1 MTNEPLVNDFIA
13 GFAKTLE
20 SVLGDAETQ
29 TRMGRV
35 SEVTGTLVRVSGLDL
50 SLGELCELLTP
61 AGTVLQRAE
70 VVGLSRQGVVIS
82 PFGSLIGIS
91 SQTLVRRCGRSLSV
105 PVGPALLGRVLDAMG
120 QPIDGRGPLKNVSL
134 RAVMA
139 DPPDP
144 MQREMIE
151 NIFPTG
157 VRAIDSLITIGE
169 GQRIGVFAPAG
180 VGKSTLMG
188 MLARGAVCD
197 VAVITLIGERGRE
210 VREFVELIMGEEGMK
225 RAVVVCATSDRSAIE
240 RAKAAHVGTAIAEY
254 FRDQGLKVL
263 LMMDSLTRFARAMR
277 EIGLASG
284 EPPAR
289 RGFPPSVFAELPRLV
304 ERTGMGKI
312 GSITA
317 LYTIL
322 ADDDSGGDPISE
334 EVRGLLDGHIVL
346 SRRIAAKNQYPAID
360 VLDSLSRVMSMIV
373 DPRHQAAAGRLRQ
386 LMAKYDDVETLL
398 QAGEYQ
404 PGQDAD
410 ADMAIAR
417 IDAIREFLGQPVT
430 ALTGYDK
437 TIAMLKELTQ

>member
-1 MTNEPLVNDFIA
+1 MHDDPA
-13 GFAKTLE
+13 PGFAAALE
-20 SVLGDAETQ
+20 AVLAEAQTQ
-29 TRMGRV
+29 TRLGKV
-35 SEVTGTLVRVSGLDL
+35 SEVTGTLVRISGLDL
-50 SLGELCELLTP
+50 ALGELCELLTP
-61 AGTVLQRAE
+61 NGDVLQRAE

-91 SQTLVRRCGRSLSV
+91 SQTLVRRCNRSLSV
-105 PVGPALLGRVLDAMG
+105 PVGDALLGRVLDAMG
-120 QPIDGRGPLKNVSL
+120 EPIDGKGPLKNVVL
-134 RAVMA
+134 RPVMA
-139 DPPDP
+139 NPPDP
-144 MQREMIE
+144 MQREMIK

-157 VRAIDSLITIGE
+157 VRAIDSLLTIGE

-188 MLARGAVCD
+188 MLARGALCD

-210 VREFVELIMGEEGMK
+210 VREFVELILGEKGMR

-240 RAKAAHVGTAIAEY
+240 RAKAAHAGTAIAEY
-254 FRDQGLKVL
+254 FRDRGLKVL

-304 ERTGMGKI
+304 ERSGMGKT

-322 ADDDSGGDPISE
+322 ADDESGSDPVSE

-346 SRRIAAKNQYPAID
+346 SRRIAARNQYPAID
-360 VLDSLSRVMSMIV
+360 VLDSLSRVMPMIV
-373 DPRHQAAAGRLRQ
+373 DPRLQASAGQLRKM
-386 LMAKYDDVETLL
+386 LAKYDDVETLL

-404 PGQDAD
+404 PGQDPD
-410 ADMAIAR
+410 ADLAIDR
-417 IDAIREFLGQPVT
+417 IGRIREFLTQSTTTLTPYSRT
-430 ALTGYDK
+430 A
-437 TIAMLKELTQ
+437 AMLQDLTS

>member
-1 MTNEPLVNDFIA
+1 MIKDAAA
-13 GFAKTLE
+13 GFASTLE
-20 SVLGDAETQ
+20 MVLADADTQ
-29 TRMGRV
+29 TRMGKV

-61 AGTVLQRAE
+61 SGEVLQRAE
-70 VVGLSRQGVVIS
+70 VVGLARQGVVIS

-91 SQTLVRRCGRSLSV
+91 SQTLVRRCGRALSV
-105 PVGPALLGRVLDAMG
+105 PVGRALLGRVLDAMG
-120 QPIDGRGPLKNVSL
+120 QPIDGKGPLKQVSL
-134 RAVMA
+134 RSVMA

-144 MQREMIE
+144 MQREMIK

-157 VRAIDSLITIGE
+157 VRAIDSLLTIGE

-197 VAVITLIGERGRE
+197 VTVITLIGERGRE
-210 VREFVELIMGEEGMK
+210 VREFVELILGPEGMK
-225 RAVVVCATSDRSAIE
+225 RAVVICATSDRSAIE
-240 RAKAAHVGTAIAEY
+240 RAKAAHAGTAIAEY

-304 ERTGMGKI
+304 ERSGMGKI

-360 VLDSLSRVMSMIV
+360 VLESLSRVMSIIV
-373 DPRHQAAAGRLRQ
+373 DQEHQDMAGRLRQ
-386 LMAKYDDVETLL
+386 LLAKYDDVETLV
-398 QAGEYQ
+398 QAGEYEA
-404 PGQDAD
+404 GQDVD
-410 ADMAIAR
+410 ADLAIER
-417 IDAIREFLGQPVT
+417 IGQIRAFLGQPVT
-430 ALTGYDK
+430 TLTPYAD
-437 TIAMLKELTQ
+437 TIDQLQDLVQ

>member
-1 MTNEPLVNDFIA
+1 MHDDTSP
-13 GFAKTLE
+13 GFAATLE
-20 SVLGDAETQ
+20 EVLARTQ
-29 TRMGRV
+29 TQTMLGRV
-35 SEVTGTLVRVSGLDL
+35 CEVTGTLVRVSGLDL
-50 SLGELCELLTP
+50 ALGELCELLTP
-61 AGTVLQRAE
+61 DGDVLQRAE

-91 SQTLVRRCGRSLSV
+91 SQTLVRRCNRSLSI
-105 PVGPALLGRVLDAMG
+105 PVGNALLGRVLDSMG
-120 QPIDGRGPLKNVSL
+120 EPIDGKGPLQQVVL
-134 RAVMA
+134 RPVMA

-144 MQREMIE
+144 MQREMIKH
-151 NIFPTG
+151 IFPTG
-157 VRAIDSLITIGE
+157 VRAIDALLTIGE

-188 MLARGAVCD
+188 MLARGAMCD
-197 VAVITLIGERGRE
+197 VIIITLIGERGRE
-210 VREFVELIMGEEGMK
+210 VREFVELIMGEQGMR
-225 RAVVVCATSDRSAIE
+225 RAVVICATSDRSAIE
-240 RAKAAHVGTAIAEY
+240 RAKAAHAGTAIAEY
-254 FRDQGLKVL
+254 FRDRGLKVL

-304 ERTGMGKI
+304 ERSGMGKT

-322 ADDDSGGDPISE
+322 ADDESGSDPVSE

-346 SRRIAAKNQYPAID
+346 SRRIAARNQYPAID

-373 DPRHQAAAGRLRQ
+373 DPRHQACAGELRKM
-386 LMAKYDDVETLL
+386 LAKYDEVETLL

-404 PGQDAD
+404 AGQDAG
-410 ADMAIAR
+410 ADRAIER
-417 IDAIREFLGQPVT
+417 IEKIRTFLSQPT
-430 ALTGYDK
+430 TLLTPYPR
-437 TIAMLKELTQ
+437 TITMLQELIS

>member
-1 MTNEPLVNDFIA
+1 LIA
-13 GFAKTLE
+13 MLDNTVASFANTLE
-20 SVLGDAETQ
+20 TLLVDAETQ
-29 TRMGRV
+29 TRMGKV
-35 SEVTGTLVRVSGLDL
+35 SEVTGTLIRVSGLDL

-61 AGTVLQRAE
+61 SGAVLQRAE

-91 SQTLVRRCGRSLSV
+91 SQTLVRRCGRALSV

-120 QPIDGRGPLKNVSL
+120 EPIDGKGPLVDVTMRS
-134 RAVMA
+134 VMA

-144 MQREMIE
+144 MSREMIQ

-188 MLARGAVCD
+188 MLARGADCD

-210 VREFVELIMGEEGMK
+210 VREFVELILGEEGMR
-225 RAVVVCATSDRSAIE
+225 RAVVICATSDRSASE
-240 RAKAAHVGTAIAEY
+240 RAKAAHAGTAIAEY

-304 ERTGMGKI
+304 ERTGMGKT

-322 ADDDSGGDPISE
+322 SDDESGSDPISE

-360 VLDSLSRVMSMIV
+360 VLDSLSRVMSIIV
-373 DPRHQAAAGRLRQ
+373 DDEHQASAGRLRQ
-386 LMAKYDDVETLL
+386 LIAKYDDVETLL
-398 QAGEYQ
+398 QAGEYE

-410 ADMAIAR
+410 ADLAIER
-417 IDAIREFLGQPVT
+417 ISMIKEFLGQPVT
-430 ALTGYDK
+430 LLNPYQD
-437 TIAMLKELTQ
+437 TIETLKELVE

>member
-1 MTNEPLVNDFIA
+1 MSHNLSA
-13 GFAKTLE
+13 LFADTLE
-20 SVLGDAETQ
+20 QALAGTDTQ
-29 TRMGRV
+29 MRMGKV

-61 AGTVLQRAE
+61 TGGVLQRAE
-70 VVGLSRQGVVIS
+70 VVGISRQGVIIS

-91 SQTLVRRCGRSLSV
+91 AETLVRRCGRSLSV
-105 PVGPALLGRVLDAMG
+105 PVGKALLGRVLDAMG
-120 QPIDGRGPLKNVSL
+120 QPIDGKGPLRNVTL
-134 RAVMA
+134 RPVMA

-144 MQREMIE
+144 MQREMIK

-157 VRAIDSLITIGE
+157 VRAIDSLLTIGE
-169 GQRIGVFAPAG
+169 GQRVGIFAPAG

-188 MLARGAVCD
+188 MLARGSLCD

-225 RAVVVCATSDRSAIE
+225 RAVVICATSDRSAIE
-240 RAKAAHVGTAIAEY
+240 RAKAAHAGTAIAEY
-254 FRDQGLKVL
+254 FRDRGMKVL

-304 ERTGMGKI
+304 ERSGMGKT

-322 ADDDSGGDPISE
+322 ADDDSGSDPISE

-346 SRRIAAKNQYPAID
+346 SRQIAAKNLYPAID
-360 VLDSLSRVMSMIV
+360 VLGSLSRVMSMIV
-373 DPRHQAAAGRLRQ
+373 DPAHQAAAGRLRE
-386 LMAKYDDVETLL
+386 LLAKYDDVETLL

-404 PGQDAD
+404 AGQDGV
-410 ADMAIAR
+410 ADMAIER
-417 IDAIREFLGQPVT
+417 IAAIRGFLGQPVT
-430 ALTGYDK
+430 LLTPYRK
-437 TIAMLKELTQ
+437 TVDMLKDLIT

>member
-1 MTNEPLVNDFIA
+1 MREDPTP
-13 GFAKTLE
+13 GFAAALE
-20 SVLGDAETQ
+20 AVLAEAQTQ
-29 TRMGRV
+29 TRLGKV

-50 SLGELCELLTP
+50 ALGELCELLTP
-61 AGTVLQRAE
+61 NGGVLQRAE

-91 SQTLVRRCGRSLSV
+91 SQTLVRRCNRSLSV
-105 PVGPALLGRVLDAMG
+105 PVGNALLGRVLDAMG
-120 QPIDGRGPLKNVSL
+120 EPIDGKGPLREVVQQP
-134 RAVMA
+134 VMA

-144 MQREMIE
+144 MQREMIK
-151 NIFPTG
+151 NILPTG
-157 VRAIDSLITIGE
+157 IRAIDSLLTIGE
-169 GQRIGVFAPAG
+169 GQRIGIFAPAG
-180 VGKSTLMG
+180 VGTSTLMG
-188 MLARGAVCD
+188 MLARGASCD

-210 VREFVELIMGEEGMK
+210 VREFVELIMGEKGMR
-225 RAVVVCATSDRSAIE
+225 RAVVICATSDRSAIE
-240 RAKAAHVGTAIAEY
+240 RAKAAHAGTAIAEY
-254 FRDQGLKVL
+254 FRDRGLKVL

-304 ERTGMGKI
+304 ERSGMGKT

-322 ADDDSGGDPISE
+322 ADDESGSDPVSE

-346 SRRIAAKNQYPAID
+346 SRRIAARNQYPAID

-373 DPRHQAAAGRLRQ
+373 DPRLQANANQLRKM
-386 LMAKYDDVETLL
+386 LAKYDEVETLL

-404 PGQDAD
+404 PGQDID
-410 ADMAIAR
+410 ADVAIDR
-417 IDAIREFLGQPVT
+417 IGRIREFLSQPTTMLTPYART
-430 ALTGYDK
+430 A
-437 TIAMLKELTQ
+437 AMLQELTS

>member
-1 MTNEPLVNDFIA
+1 MRDPTDNLIA
-13 GFAKTLE
+13 GFASTLE
-20 SVLGDAETQ
+20 SMLADADTQ
-29 TRMGRV
+29 TRMGKV
-35 SEVTGTLVRVSGLDL
+35 SEVTGTLVKVSGLDL

-61 AGTVLQRAE
+61 GGAVLQRAE

-91 SQTLVRRCGRSLSV
+91 AQTLVRRCRRSLSV
-105 PVGPALLGRVLDAMG
+105 PVGNALLGRVLDAMG
-120 QPIDGRGPLKNVSL
+120 EPIDGKGPLENVTL
-134 RAVMA
+134 RPVMA

-144 MQREMIE
+144 MQREMISK
-151 NIFPTG
+151 IFPTG
-157 VRAIDSLITIGE
+157 VRAIDSLLTMGE

-188 MLARGAVCD
+188 MLARGATCD
-197 VAVITLIGERGRE
+197 VTVITLIGERGRE
-210 VREFVELIMGEEGMK
+210 VREFVELILGEEGMK

-240 RAKAAHVGTAIAEY
+240 RAKAAHAGTTIAEY
-254 FRDQGLKVL
+254 FRDRGLKVF

-304 ERTGMGKI
+304 ERSGMGRT

-322 ADDDSGGDPISE
+322 AEDESGSDPIAE
-334 EVRGLLDGHIVL
+334 EVRGLLDGHIIL

-360 VLDSLSRVMSMIV
+360 VLDSLSRLMSTIV
-373 DPRHQAAAGRLRQ
+373 DKNHQASAGRVRQ
-386 LMAKYDDVETLL
+386 LLAKYDDVETLL

-404 PGQDAD
+404 PGQDPD
-410 ADMAIAR
+410 ADMAIEKNSD
-417 IDAIREFLGQPVT
+417 IKQFLSQPVSGG
-430 ALTGYDK
+430 ASYAK
-437 TIAMLKELTQ
+437 TIGMLKGLAE

>member
-1 MTNEPLVNDFIA
+1 MIDNSAA
-13 GFAKTLE
+13 GFATTLE
-20 SVLGDAETQ
+20 MVLADADTQ
-29 TRMGRV
+29 TRMGKV

-61 AGTVLQRAE
+61 SGEVLQRAE
-70 VVGLSRQGVVIS
+70 VVGLARQGVVIS

-91 SQTLVRRCGRSLSV
+91 SQTLVRRCGRPLSV

-120 QPIDGRGPLKNVSL
+120 QPIDGKGPLKQVTL
-134 RAVMA
+134 RSVMA

-144 MQREMIE
+144 MQREMIK

-157 VRAIDSLITIGE
+157 VRAIDALLTIGE

-197 VAVITLIGERGRE
+197 IIVITLIGERGRE
-210 VREFVELIMGEEGMK
+210 VREFVELILGTEGMK
-225 RAVVVCATSDRSAIE
+225 RAVVICATSDRSAIE
-240 RAKAAHVGTAIAEY
+240 RAKAAHAGTAIAEY
-254 FRDQGLKVL
+254 FRDQGAKVL

-304 ERTGMGKI
+304 ERSGMGKT

-322 ADDDSGGDPISE
+322 ADDESGGDPISE

-360 VLDSLSRVMSMIV
+360 VLESLSRVMSLIV
-373 DPRHQAAAGRLRQ
+373 DQGHQNMAGRLRQ

-398 QAGEYQ
+398 QAGEYE

-410 ADMAIAR
+410 ADLAIER
-417 IDAIREFLGQPVT
+417 IDQIREFLGQPVT
-430 ALTGYDK
+430 MLTPYAR
-437 TIAMLKELTQ
+437 TIGMLQDLVQ